1 MSLLPLCTMFIGSM
15 AGIAK
20 YKQQPVDYKLVG
32 TYFGIITPYQCFTLY
47 SNLDVLN
54 KIRLQHANPFVHIP
68 MALAFLTIA
77 NGGIFG
83 IGYVVGKTTYSA
95 LSIARHA

>member
-1 MSLLPLCTMFIGSM
+1 MSLLPLCTMFLGSM

-54 KIRLQHANPFVHIP
+54 RIRLQGVKPYIHIP
-68 MALAFLTIA
+68 MTLTFFTIA
-77 NGGIFG
+77 NCGVFG
-83 IGYVVGKTTYSA
+83 VGYVVGKTAYSA
-95 LSIARHA
+95 LSIARHS

>member
-1 MSLLPLCTMFIGSM
+1 MSLLSVCTIFLGSM

-54 KIRLQHANPFVHIP
+54 RIRIQHTNPFVHIP
-68 MALAFLTIA
+68 MTLAMITIA
-77 NGGIFG
+77 NGGMFG
-83 IGYVVGKTTYSA
+83 VGYVVGKTAYSA
-95 LSIARHA
+95 LSIARHS